1 MPEHALSSEMDL
13 IVAVDAA
20 KQVKVV
26 GAWGRFR
33 LKDGG
38 FSSQHI
44 IGRALLAEEDATIP
58 KSELDALTMG
68 SNLGW
73 ILQQALK
80 DWASSFI
87 LIGDSMIALSWVSSE
102 NKRLSLF
109 HRNRCVQIRRG
120 TELEMMYH
128 LIPVLL

>member
-1 MPEHALSSEMDL
+1 
-13 IVAVDAA
+13 
-20 KQVKVV
+20 
-26 GAWGRFR
+26 
-33 LKDGG
+33 
-38 FSSQHI
+38 
-44 IGRALLAEEDATIP
+44 
-58 KSELDALTMG
+58 MG

-73 ILQQALK
+73 ILKQALK

-102 NKRLSLF
+102 KKRLSLF

-128 LIPVLL
+128 VSSECNPADLATRPDLVKDSDVGPSSRWEKGLPWMRKEIADAVDSGFLTPISKLCLNTEEE